1 MGLVPSQSGQTR
13 AAARGYHPMNMSL
26 RFRFRLLIAILCLV
40 ASTFGIAAFVLNRAT
55 QTRIAELEVTTTAIR
70 QHMEG
75 DMTHEALRGDVYAAM
90 AAAQEPGA
98 PRRDEVVRETQRHAT
113 EFRDM
118 LEANLKL
125 PLAKDRIAMLEKLRG
140 PLNAYCDL
148 CIATVAQAFA
158 DPVAARASLPQVEA
172 AYQELESA
180 QEPISIRLIADHTQ
194 ARADTEAAGHTFLN
208 VLLVTFGIAG
218 CVYVF
223 FIYKLEWVTTCMQAV
238 LTELDVATKGTL
250 SRARQLA
257 DVSETLSE
265 GSAKQAA
272 SLETSSA
279 SLEEVS
285 GMTRRTADH
294 AKAGK
299 QLADRTRRS
308 TEAGLADMQVLR
320 QAMEG
325 LQESSAQVTK
335 ITKTIDELAF
345 QTNILALNAAV
356 EAARAGEAGLGFAVV
371 AEEVR
376 SLAQRSAAAAK
387 ETAQQIAE
395 AANRTTE
402 GTRLCAKVADSLD
415 GMAKLTSEL
424 DALIGEI
431 ATAAQEQS
439 EGIGQVTGAVS
450 EIDRV
455 TQTTASHATEVTELV
470 SQLRQQAARLQEP
483 ITLIVALLY
492 NRETRP
498 SRDDEAAGAR
508 PAALPAS
515 RPRFE

>member
-1 MGLVPSQSGQTR
+1 
-13 AAARGYHPMNMSL
+13 MNMSL
-26 RFRFRLLIAILCLV
+26 RLRFRLLIGVLCLV

-55 QTRIAELEVTTTAIR
+55 QSRVVELEVTATAIR

-75 DMTHEALRGDVYAAM
+75 DMNHEALRGDVYAAL
-90 AAAQEPGA
+90 AAAQEPGM
-98 PRRDEVVRETQRHAT
+98 PRRDAVVRETQRHAA
-113 EFRDM
+113 EFREM

-125 PLAKDRIAMLEKLRG
+125 PLAKERLELLGKLRA
-140 PLNAYCDL
+140 PLNTYCDL
-148 CIATVAQAFA
+148 CNATVGQAFVDQA
-158 DPVAARASLPQVEA
+158 AARQALPQVERTFR
-172 AYQELESA
+172 ELEDA
-180 QEPISIRLIADHTQ
+180 QDPIGRQLLSDHVT
-194 ARADTEAAGHTFLN
+194 AREETEAAGRMFVR
-208 VLLVTFGIAG
+208 VLLITFGLAAG
-218 CVYVF
+218 IYAF

-250 SRARQLA
+250 SRAQQLA
-257 DVSETLSE
+257 DVSETLSD
-265 GSAKQAA
+265 GSSKQAA

-279 SLEEVS
+279 SLEEMS
-285 GMTRRTADH
+285 GMTRRTAEH
-294 AKAGK
+294 ATAGK

-308 TEAGLADMQVLR
+308 TEAGLADMQDLR
-320 QAMEG
+320 HAMEG

-387 ETAQQIAE
+387 ETAQQISE
-395 AANRTTE
+395 AATRTE
-402 GTRLCAKVADSLD
+402 QGTRLCAKVAESLD
-415 GMAKLTSEL
+415 GMAKLTGEL

-431 ATAAQEQS
+431 ATAAREQS

-470 SQLRQQAARLQEP
+470 GQLRQQAARLQEP

-492 NRETRP
+492 DREVRPTRA
-498 SRDDEAAGAR
+498 EETAKTR
-508 PAALPAS
+508 PAATTTARPGRPVRMRQPA
-515 RPRFE
+515 RGPELAGV